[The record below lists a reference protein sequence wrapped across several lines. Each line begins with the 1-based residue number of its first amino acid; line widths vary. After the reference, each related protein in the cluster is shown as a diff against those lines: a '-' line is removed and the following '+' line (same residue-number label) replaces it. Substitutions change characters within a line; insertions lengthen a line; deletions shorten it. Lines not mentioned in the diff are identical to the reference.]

1 MSNQARTVV
10 ITGMGALTPLG
21 LGAPLTFDRM
31 LEGHTGFKMI
41 DRWDTSDFG
50 THFAAEVRGC
60 IYKPEDHFSKLQL
73 RRMDPFSQV
82 GVVAAKE
89 AWADSGLDAD
99 AIDSTR
105 AGAILGTG
113 IGGIQSILEQSK
125 VLAEQGPRRVT
136 PYFISNTMANAL
148 AANVAIEFGLQGAC
162 FLTASAC
169 ASSGHAIGM
178 ALEEIRSGRADVMVT
193 GGAETTTNA
202 LCLAGFNSVKALSK
216 RNDDIQRAS
225 RPFDRDRDGFVM
237 GEGAGVLVLETL
249 EHAQA
254 RGAKIYCELAGFG
267 QSDDAGHI
275 TAPDSTGN
283 RPAAA
288 LQIAMKD
295 GGIDPS
301 EVDYINAHGTSTM
314 LNDMVETKAI
324 KIALGEEN
332 ARNTAISSTK
342 SMIGH
347 LVGAAA
353 GVEAIVT
360 ALALHRGIAPQTQ
373 NYETPDLENGLDLD
387 YIPNEP
393 RKKAFRAALSNSLGF
408 GGHNVSIAFRRF
420 DQA

>member
-1 MSNQARTVV
+1 MSDPSRTVV
-10 ITGMGALTPLG
+10 ITGIGALTPLG
-21 LGAPLTFDRM
+21 IGAPLSFEKM
-31 LEGHTGFKMI
+31 LEGETGFRMI
-41 DRWDTSDFG
+41 ERWDTTDFG
-50 THFAAEVRGC
+50 TKFAAEIRGS
-60 IYKPEDHFSKLQL
+60 IFKSEDHFSKLEA

-82 GVVAAKE
+82 GIVAARE
-89 AWADSGLDAD
+89 AWADSGLDKD

-105 AGAILGTG
+105 AGSILGTG
-113 IGGIQSILEQSK
+113 IGGIQSIIDQGEI
-125 VLAEQGPRRVT
+125 LATKGPRRVT

-178 ALEEIRSGRADVMVT
+178 ALQEIRSGRADIMVT

-216 RNDDIQRAS
+216 RNDDISRSS

-288 LQIAMKD
+288 LSLAMQD

-301 EVDYINAHGTSTM
+301 EIDYINAHGTSTT

-347 LVGAAA
+347 LIGAAA

-373 NYETPDLENGLDLD
+373 NYENPDLENGLDLD

-393 RKKAFRAALSNSLGF
+393 REKAFRAALSNSLGF
-408 GGHNVSIAFRRF
+408 GGHNVSLAFRRF
-420 DQA
+420 G